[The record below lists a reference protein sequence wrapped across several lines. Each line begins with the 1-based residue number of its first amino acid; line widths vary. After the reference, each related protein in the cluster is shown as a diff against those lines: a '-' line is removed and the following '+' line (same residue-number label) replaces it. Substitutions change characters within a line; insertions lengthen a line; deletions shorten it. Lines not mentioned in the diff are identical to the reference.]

1 MKTLV
6 IKVKDSV
13 YDKVKSFLEIMPK
26 DSIEIIENIDFSHI
40 DFVSEKEQIE
50 IEKILKNE
58 DTKEFSKIKT
68 VSF

>member
-40 DFVSEKEQIE
+40 DFVSEKEQKE
-50 IEKILKNE
+50 IENILKDE

>member
-13 YDKVKSFLEIMPK
+13 YDNVKSFLKIMPK

-40 DFVSEKEQIE
+40 DFVSEKEQKE
-50 IEKILKNE
+50 IENILKDE
-58 DTKEFSKIKT
+58 ESKEFSKTKT
-68 VSF
+68 ISF

>member
-40 DFVSEKEQIE
+40 DFVSEKEQKE
-50 IEKILKNE
+50 IENILKDE
-58 DTKEFSKIKT
+58 ESKEFSKTKT
-68 VSF
+68 ISF